1 MPHNPLTPWTEI
13 APTGS
18 SMRSLPSMKNTATQ
32 TNTPAIPPISTADG
46 AVTNAHGAVM
56 ATNPASVP
64 FAIIEGSGLPY
75 LNHMYSI
82 DVIPPAA
89 PASIVFVAMTPMRRS
104 EPASVDPA
112 LNPNQPNARMK
123 VPTRAI
129 GMLWPGIAFT
139 VPLGL
144 YLPRRGPRSIA
155 VTNAMTPPVMCTTD
169 DPAKATWPW
178 PSPRFV
184 PSMASQP
191 PPQVH

>member
-1 MPHNPLTPWTEI
+1 MPHNPFTPCTEI

-18 SMRSLPSMKNTATQ
+18 SMRNLPSMKNTATQ

-64 FAIIEGSGLPY
+64 LAIIEGSGLPY

-104 EPASVDPA
+104 DPASVEPA
-112 LNPNQPNARMK
+112 LKPNHPNARMN
-123 VPTRAI
+123 VPISAI
-129 GMLWPGIAFT
+129 GMLTGDRVDA
-139 VPLGL
+139 
-144 YLPRRGPRSIA
+144 A
-155 VTNAMTPPVMCTTD
+155 VGVVF
-169 DPAKATWPW
+169 PAART
-178 PSPRFV
+178 
-184 PSMASQP
+184 
-191 PPQVH
+191 

>member
-64 FAIIEGSGLPY
+64 LAIIEGSGLPY

-89 PASIVFVAMTPMRRS
+89 PASIR
-104 EPASVDPA
+104 VDP
-112 LNPNQPNARMK
+112 
-123 VPTRAI
+123 I
-129 GMLWPGIAFT
+129 D
-139 VPLGL
+139 
-144 YLPRRGPRSIA
+144 
-155 VTNAMTPPVMCTTD
+155 AMPE
-169 DPAKATWPW
+169 
-178 PSPRFV
+178 R
-184 PSMASQP
+184 
-191 PPQVH
+191 